1 MLDQKA
7 LEGARGGRQRFAGQ
21 MGHIPLP
28 DQRHALDIKHGQI
41 AARQLL
47 AHRAQRQEAQQEAML
62 MEKAQQEL
70 AVVGQAAGA
79 AKDLSQAQLA
89 DPSALSGLM
98 GMNGG

>member
-1 MLDQKA
+1 
-7 LEGARGGRQRFAGQ
+7 
-21 MGHIPLP
+21 
-28 DQRHALDIKHGQI
+28 
-41 AARQLL
+41 
-47 AHRAQRQEAQQEAML
+47 ML